1 MGRYTKRERIVQLIA
16 DAVAVTFI
24 STCFFVVFFL
34 VDPYARG
41 FYCNDESIR
50 FPLKDDTVPLW
61 LAGAYG
67 AGTALLVVI
76 LAELYIN
83 RQCCQAAEEE
93 YKLRQ
98 TRWVLNTLNGC
109 LLYSLGAMCTL
120 LITEIGKRSI
130 GRLRPH
136 FIDVCK
142 PNWDNITCFTQI
154 DGVSVAN
161 YIYMSDDICTG
172 DPHLIREARVSFPS
186 GHSSFTVFSMVFVI
200 IYIEARFNPVSRLRF
215 VKSIVQLT
223 AFILAWHTC
232 MSRVSDFKHHHTD
245 VIAGATI
252 GLSVAL
258 FVTFVTGRQ
267 IWNFN
272 RIRDERKKLERA
284 QGLSVEYDSLDI

>member
-1 MGRYTKRERIVQLIA
+1 MGKYTKRDRIIHSLS
-16 DAVAVTFI
+16 DFVAVI
-24 STCFFVVFFL
+24 LVSSAFFVVFL
-34 VDPYARG
+34 WIDPYARG
-41 FYCNDESIR
+41 FYCDDESIR

-67 AGTALLVVI
+67 AGAALLSVI
-76 LAELYIN
+76 FAELYIN
-83 RQCCQAAEEE
+83 RQCCAAEDE
-93 YKLRQ
+93 YSLRQ
-98 TRWVLNTLNGC
+98 TRWMLNTINGC
-109 LLYSLGAMCTL
+109 LLYGLGAMCTM

-142 PNWDNITCFTQI
+142 PDWDKIECFTQI
-154 DGVSVAN
+154 DGVNVAN

-186 GHSSFTVFSMVFVI
+186 GHSSFTVYSMVFVI
-200 IYIEARFNPVSRLRF
+200 IYLEARLNVTRGRVFKTL
-215 VKSIVQLT
+215 IQLT
-223 AFILAWHTC
+223 AFIAAWHTC

-245 VIAGATI
+245 VIAGAAI

-258 FVTFVTGRQ
+258 FVTFVTGKQ

-272 RIRDERKKLERA
+272 KIRTKKKTTEKDL
-284 QGLSVEYDSLDI
+284 GLAVEYDSLDI

>member
-1 MGRYTKRERIVQLIA
+1 MGKYTKRERIIQTITDL
-16 DAVAVTFI
+16 VAVCLISGTF
-24 STCFFVVFFL
+24 FFVFFL
-34 VDPYARG
+34 IDPYARG

-67 AGTALLVVI
+67 AGIAILIVI
-76 LAELYIN
+76 MAELYIN
-83 RQCCQAAEEE
+83 RQCCAAESEF
-93 YKLRQ
+93 KIRQ
-98 TRWVLNTLNGC
+98 TRWILNTLNGC

-142 PNWDNITCFTQI
+142 PNWDKIECFTQI
-154 DGVSVAN
+154 DGVNVAN
-161 YIYMSDDICTG
+161 YIYMTPDICTG
-172 DPHLIREARVSFPS
+172 DEHLIREARVSFPS

-200 IYIEARFNPVSRLRF
+200 IYLEARFQVSRLRF
-215 VKSIVQLT
+215 VKTFIQL
-223 AFILAWHTC
+223 ACFIAAWHTC

-245 VIAGATI
+245 VIAGAII

-258 FVTFVTGRQ
+258 FVTFVTGKQ
-267 IWNFN
+267 IWDFN
-272 RIRDERKKLERA
+272 KIRMITKKRDME
-284 QGLSVEYDSLDI
+284 QGQVVSYDSLDI